1 MAVPIPEWYAK
12 KPVAAVADIGTHGRW
27 IDIRLTAADIAAFN
41 AAVGSDRPGRL
52 PPIGLVPMLARF
64 AYLNGHRAPA
74 GGVLARLRW
83 TNHSSF
89 PADGMI
95 KARSG
100 VIGDFEKRGRRRV
113 EIEVVLAQANETPI
127 ATVVWEIVWPDGA
140 A

>member
-12 KPVAAVADIGTHGRW
+12 KPIAGVADIGTHGRW
-27 IDIRLTAADIAAFN
+27 IDIRLTADDIAAFN
-41 AAVGSDRPGRL
+41 AAVGTERPGRL

-83 TNHSSF
+83 ANHSNF
-89 PADGMI
+89 PGDGNL

-113 EIEVVLAQANETPI
+113 EIEVALAHPDDRPI
-127 ATVVWEIVWPDGA
+127 ATVIWEIVWPDGA